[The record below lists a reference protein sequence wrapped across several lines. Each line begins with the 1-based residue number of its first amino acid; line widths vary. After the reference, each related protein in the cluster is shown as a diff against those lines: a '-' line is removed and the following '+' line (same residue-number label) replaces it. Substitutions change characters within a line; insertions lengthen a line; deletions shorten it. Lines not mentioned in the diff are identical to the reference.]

1 MSKKYLLGLYEKAIP
16 SELSWEEKM
25 IVAKNA
31 GYDFIE
37 MSIDET
43 DEKLERLDMTLEDRQ
58 KLVNLMYKTGMPIRS
73 MCLSGHRKYPLGSH
87 DENIRKRSLEIM
99 EKAVILASDL
109 GIRIIQLAGYDVYY
123 ETSDEDTLKMFE
135 KNLKKAT
142 LFAAKYGILMGF
154 ETMETAF
161 MDTVKK
167 SMKYVNIVN
176 SPYLNVYPD
185 LGNLTNAA
193 VLYTSD
199 LYEDIKSGE
208 GRIIALHLKETVPG
222 IYRNRHYGDGHVD
235 FEKGIKLAFKMGVRR
250 FVTEFWYLGDEKWED
265 EVKLSRK
272 LMADILDKQEE
283 V

>member
-1 MSKKYLLGLYEKAIP
+1 MNKKYLLGLYEKAMP
-16 SELSWEEKM
+16 NELSWEEKM
-25 IVAKNA
+25 IVAKNV

-58 KLVNLMYKTGMPIRS
+58 NLVNLMYKTGMPIRS

-99 EKAVILASDL
+99 EKAVILANDL

-222 IYRNRHYGDGHVD
+222 TYRNRHYGDGHVD